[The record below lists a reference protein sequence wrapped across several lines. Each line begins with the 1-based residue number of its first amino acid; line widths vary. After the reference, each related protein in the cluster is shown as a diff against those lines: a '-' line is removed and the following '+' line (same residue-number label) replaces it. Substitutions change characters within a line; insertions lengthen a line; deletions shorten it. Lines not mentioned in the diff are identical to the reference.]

1 MSGAPVILDSFGL
14 TVVGIYLAG
23 LLVLGWMGRVA
34 RKRSDLIDFYL
45 GGRELGSFVLL
56 LTLFATQYS
65 GNTLLGFAGR
75 AYRDGFSFLVAPAFM
90 MAIVGA
96 YLIYAPK
103 LFPLSRRR
111 QYVTTADFLLDR
123 YGSRPL
129 ATLGSLV
136 GVVALCNYLISNLK
150 AMGVLVVEASGGA
163 LSMVHGVLALSIVL
177 LIYETLGG
185 LRSVAWTDVLQGV
198 LLAIGCAAILG
209 VLLFL
214 RDGWTL
220 LTEVL
225 PRQRPEFWAPPTLF
239 QKSSWLSSLIL
250 VGFGV
255 SLYPHAVQRIYAAES
270 ARTLKRS
277 LRWMV
282 FLPLVTT
289 LFMLVVGWIGAA
301 MVPGLE
307 GDQSDRIAVIL
318 LNDLV
323 RETPSLR
330 ILLVI
335 FVAAVI
341 AAIMSTLDSA
351 LLSLSS
357 SITKD
362 MIHPLR
368 PDISEQRL
376 TALGKILSWLLLGL
390 MAALALAVQGTI
402 WRLVE
407 IKIELLIQLVPAVF
421 LGLYWSRL
429 QARPVLIGMLA
440 GLGLTFGLML
450 LGGFGNPF
458 WSKPWGIHAGVW
470 GLLLNFTVVLAM
482 ARTRALA
489 ADLLG

>member
-1 MSGAPVILDSFGL
+1 M
-14 TVVGIYLAG
+14 
-23 LLVLGWMGRVA
+23 
-34 RKRSDLIDFYL
+34 
-45 GGRELGSFVLL
+45 
-56 LTLFATQYS
+56 
-65 GNTLLGFAGR
+65 
-75 AYRDGFSFLVAPAFM
+75 
-90 MAIVGA
+90 
-96 YLIYAPK
+96 
-103 LFPLSRRR
+103 
-111 QYVTTADFLLDR
+111 
-123 YGSRPL
+123 
-129 ATLGSLV
+129 
-136 GVVALCNYLISNLK
+136 
-150 AMGVLVVEASGGA
+150 
-163 LSMVHGVLALSIVL
+163 
-177 LIYETLGG
+177 
-185 LRSVAWTDVLQGV
+185 
-198 LLAIGCAAILG
+198 
-209 VLLFL
+209 LLFL

-429 QARPVLIGMLA
+429 QARPVLMGMLA

-470 GLLLNFTVVLAM
+470 GLLLNLTVVLAM